1 VLTFSLI
8 KQTGSTFIPV
18 KKRIKLILILMS
30 VCVTGITGLQLYWNY
45 QNYNRTV
52 KAFKHD
58 INEALNV
65 AIDREMDARE
75 QKIVT
80 RFKGWLADT
89 SFITITCNVQNR
101 DSATVFRMKDTHP
114 YPGGD
119 KEVNFGIT
127 DFKEKL
133 HQITPEAKTLFI
145 NHMSDTTLRHH
156 LKDGVVYFYTQ
167 RLGDSLQNVVDKSR
181 LNRGTLDKFYKE
193 ELLLRGIDAPFVI
206 APAKLTNTNSFLTRT
221 INAGL
226 QRPHQKD
233 LVFAG
238 FESPD
243 LFFLRQMKWLLISS
257 FLLIG
262 ITIFCY
268 AYTVKT
274 LLSQQKLAELK
285 NDFVNNMTHELK
297 TPIATI
303 NIAAEAIQG
312 FNLSKVST
320 DEYLGIIRQQA
331 GNLANLV
338 DQILKN
344 VISEQENI
352 SLNLAAVNT
361 GQLINKIITDYKPQS
376 EAAVIGI
383 NYHSDGEELTTM
395 ADEGLLKNAIANLL
409 DNAIKYCSPGS
420 VINIHQSAENGNIII
435 SVADNGPGIPQQYQD
450 KVFDRFFRVPSGDI
464 HNVKG
469 YGLGLSYAKSIIERH
484 NGTLTLISNPG
495 SGTEF
500 IISTPLIYHEAST
513 GTVVG
518 G

>member
-1 VLTFSLI
+1 MLTFSLI
-8 KQTGSTFIPV
+8 KQTGGTFIPV

-89 SFITITCNVQNR
+89 AFITITCNVQNR

-133 HQITPEAKTLFI
+133 HQITPEAKKLFI
-145 NHMSDTTLRHH
+145 NHMGDSTLRHH

-181 LNRGTLDKFYKE
+181 LNTATLDKFYKE

-206 APAKLTNTNSFLTRT
+206 APAKLTNKNSFLTRT

-233 LVFAG
+233 PVFAG

-320 DEYLGIIRQQA
+320 NEYLGIIRQQA

-352 SLNLAAVNT
+352 SLNMAAVNT
-361 GQLINKIITDYKPQS
+361 WQLINRLITDCKPQS
-376 EAAVIGI
+376 DVAGVSI
-383 NYHSDGEELTTM
+383 NCEIADRELITM
-395 ADEGLLKNAIANLL
+395 ADESLLKTAIGNLL
-409 DNAIKYCSPGS
+409 DNAIKYSGAGS
-420 VINIHQSAENGNIII
+420 AVNINQTSENGNIII
-435 SVADNGPGIPQQYQD
+435 SVADSGPGIPQEYQN

-469 YGLGLSYAKSIIERH
+469 YGLGLSYAKNIIERH
-484 NGTLTLISNPG
+484 NGTLSLISNPG

-500 IISTPLIYHEAST
+500 IISIPLIYHEAST

>member
-1 VLTFSLI
+1 
-8 KQTGSTFIPV
+8 
-18 KKRIKLILILMS
+18 MS

>member
-8 KQTGSTFIPV
+8 KQTGATFIPV

-45 QNYNRTV
+45 QNYNITI
-52 KAFKHD
+52 KNFKHD
-58 INEALNV
+58 INVALNTAV
-65 AIDREMDARE
+65 DKEIAQRH
-75 QKIVT
+75 QKIIT
-80 RFKGWLADT
+80 IFKHWLADT
-89 SFITITCNVQNR
+89 SFVQISCNINNR
-101 DSATVFRMKDTHP
+101 DSVTAFTLKDTHP
-114 YPGGD
+114 PYPK
-119 KEVNFGIT
+119 KEISLSISS
-127 DFKEKL
+127 FKEKVKT
-133 HQITPEAKTLFI
+133 ITPKAKLIFI
-145 NHMSDTTLRHH
+145 NYFSDVLVRED
-156 LKDGVVYFYTQ
+156 LKTGTVYFYTT
-167 RLGDSLQNVVDKSR
+167 RLGDSLDKVFNNTLLSPGS
-181 LNRGTLDKFYKE
+181 LNTLYKQ
-193 ELLLRGIDAPFVI
+193 ELQAANIDASF
-206 APAKLTNTNSFLTRT
+206 KLYPNTSHHNLFLTEKVNTALR
-221 INAGL
+221 
-226 QRPHQKD
+226 RPYIKEF
-233 LVFAG
+233 VFAG
-238 FESPD
+238 FESPGVY
-243 LFFLRQMKWLLISS
+243 FLREMKWLLVSS

-312 FNLSKVST
+312 FNLSMAST
-320 DEYLGIIRQQA
+320 DEYLAIIRQQA
-331 GNLANLV
+331 GNLTNLV

-344 VISEQENI
+344 VLSEQENI
-352 SLNLAAVNT
+352 GLNMAAVNT
-361 GQLINKIITDYKPQS
+361 ALLINRIITDYKPQS
-376 EAAVIGI
+376 EAAGIGI
-383 NYHSDGEELTTM
+383 NYHANNKGSIAM

-409 DNAIKYCSPGS
+409 DNAIKYSGTGS
-420 VINIHQSAENGNIII
+420 VINIRQTTENGNIII
-435 SVADNGPGIPQQYQD
+435 SIVDNGPGIPEQYQN
-450 KVFDRFFRVPSGDI
+450 KVFERFFRVPTGDI

-484 NGTLTLISNPG
+484 KGALTLISNPG

-500 IISTPLIYHEAST
+500 ITSIPLIYHEASK

>member
-1 VLTFSLI
+1 MLTFSLI

-233 LVFAG
+233 PVFAG

-500 IISTPLIYHEAST
+500 IIRIPLIYHEAST

>member
-1 VLTFSLI
+1 MLTFSLI
-8 KQTGSTFIPV
+8 KQTGGTFIPV

-52 KAFKHD
+52 NAFKHD

-65 AIDREMDARE
+65 AVDREMDVRE

-89 SFITITCNVQNR
+89 SLITITCNVQNR

-133 HQITPEAKTLFI
+133 HQITPEAKALFI
-145 NHMSDTTLRHH
+145 NHMGDTTLRHH
-156 LKDGVVYFYTQ
+156 LKDGIVYFYTQ
-167 RLGDSLQNVVDKSR
+167 RLGDSLQDAVDKSR
-181 LNRGTLDKFYKE
+181 LNRATLGKFYRE
-193 ELLLRGIDAPFVI
+193 ELLIRGIDAPFII
-206 APAKLTNTNSFLTRT
+206 APVKLTNKNSFLTRT

-238 FESPD
+238 FESPGVY
-243 LFFLRQMKWLLISS
+243 FLREMKWLLVSS

-361 GQLINKIITDYKPQS
+361 GRLLSRIVTDYKPQS
-376 EAAVIGI
+376 DAAGVSI
-383 NYHSDGEELTTM
+383 NCEIVDKALTTM
-395 ADEGLLKNAIANLL
+395 ADESLLKNAIGNLL
-409 DNAIKYCSPGS
+409 DNAIKYSGAGS
-420 VINIHQSAENGNIII
+420 VINISQSVENGNLII
-435 SVADNGPGIPQQYQD
+435 SVADSGPGIPQQFQN

-469 YGLGLSYAKSIIERH
+469 YGLGLSYTKSIIERH

-495 SGTEF
+495 NGTEF
-500 IISTPLIYHEAST
+500 IISIPLIYHEAST
-513 GTVVG
+513 CTVVG